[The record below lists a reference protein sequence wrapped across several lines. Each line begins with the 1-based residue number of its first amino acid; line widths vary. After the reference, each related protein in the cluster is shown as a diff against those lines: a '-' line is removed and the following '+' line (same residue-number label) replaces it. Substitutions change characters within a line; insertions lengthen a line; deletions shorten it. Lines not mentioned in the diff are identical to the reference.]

1 MYRLYRFLVP
11 AGLTGL
17 LLLGCLFLFTGGF
30 ASPATANP
38 APGFEPSHGFV
49 LGQPGDAVTPVL
61 ALDHASV
68 LVGSEQDLYLLLHFD
83 VPQPADTQRPDRPP
97 LNVALV
103 IDRSGSM
110 SETHKITHARA
121 AALRFID
128 AMAPTDILGVVEYDD
143 QISVLWPSVPL
154 TSPETVKRL
163 VAQLEPRGATNL
175 AGGLQR
181 GLAEASR
188 QARSGSVNRVLLLSD
203 GLANTGI
210 TDPREI
216 ARFVRDARRQGLT
229 VSTLGVG
236 LGYNEDLMQA
246 VAEVG
251 GGNYYYVEDPGQ
263 MAAIFDQE
271 LSTLATTVAQDVRL
285 RFRLG
290 GAVHSLDVLGY
301 EVARG
306 GEGNSAEGDVTLENL
321 YGGERRTVLCRLRV
335 RADAPG
341 RTPLGSIVLSYT
353 DQRGNRPVSASAE
366 LVVDATRSPE
376 AVAASLDRLAGAE
389 AALMTADE
397 EHEQYVRQYER
408 GEKDAA
414 LANIGTL
421 SQKLQ
426 QANAVFQDKR
436 LEKKQEHLQMESEE
450 MRQAD
455 LNARNRQVYLKGS
468 KERFYQSKRGSRGK
482 YLLQEEDRGREVERL
497 QTRLQELG
505 LYSGAI
511 DGAYDADVARAV
523 SEYQRNHGLEAD
535 GIAGPATL
543 KSLALY

>member
-1 MYRLYRFLVP
+1 MYRQYRFLVP

-17 LLLGCLFLFTGGF
+17 LLLGGLFLFTGGF

-38 APGFEPSHGFV
+38 APGFEPSHGFI

-203 GLANTGI
+203 GLANTGSP
-210 TDPREI
+210 TR
-216 ARFVRDARRQGLT
+216 ARSPA
-229 VSTLGVG
+229 SC
-236 LGYNEDLMQA
+236 
-246 VAEVG
+246 
-251 GGNYYYVEDPGQ
+251 
-263 MAAIFDQE
+263 
-271 LSTLATTVAQDVRL
+271 AT
-285 RFRLG
+285 
-290 GAVHSLDVLGY
+290 
-301 EVARG
+301 RG
-306 GEGNSAEGDVTLENL
+306 G
-321 YGGERRTVLCRLRV
+321 
-335 RADAPG
+335 
-341 RTPLGSIVLSYT
+341 
-353 DQRGNRPVSASAE
+353 RG
-366 LVVDATRSPE
+366 
-376 AVAASLDRLAGAE
+376 
-389 AALMTADE
+389 
-397 EHEQYVRQYER
+397 
-408 GEKDAA
+408 
-414 LANIGTL
+414 
-421 SQKLQ
+421 
-426 QANAVFQDKR
+426 
-436 LEKKQEHLQMESEE
+436 
-450 MRQAD
+450 
-455 LNARNRQVYLKGS
+455 
-468 KERFYQSKRGSRGK
+468 
-482 YLLQEEDRGREVERL
+482 
-497 QTRLQELG
+497 
-505 LYSGAI
+505 
-511 DGAYDADVARAV
+511 
-523 SEYQRNHGLEAD
+523 
-535 GIAGPATL
+535 
-543 KSLALY
+543 